1 MLTGSLPCP
10 PSSERMSR
18 NALGVPFA
26 QLVQAA
32 GTLIGMTILIRLL
45 ERDFRFNVDDA
56 NESALELRKGH
67 PHAGGKPAPS
77 WPLGGGLSTARG
89 ARKQAVVPR
98 TSQEIA
104 PDQEAGR
111 RVRCQHASSSLPAA
125 DIQDAQQQPYG
136 EDNRRAGQH
145 IFDQFAHR
153 AEAQRIDATQEIRNA
168 DNYVGGSDLE
178 PHHQ

>member
-45 ERDFRFNVDDA
+45 ERDFRFNVSDA
-56 NESALELRKGH
+56 NEAALELRKGH

-77 WPLGGGLSTARG
+77 WPLGRSLSRLAARG
-89 ARKQAVVPR
+89 NRRLSLEPHRK
-98 TSQEIA
+98 S
-104 PDQEAGR
+104 R
-111 RVRCQHASSSLPAA
+111 RIRKLDVAFAASRRASSLPAA
-125 DIQDAQQQPYG
+125 NVHDAQQQPDG
-136 EDNRRAGQH
+136 
-145 IFDQFAHR
+145 
-153 AEAQRIDATQEIRNA
+153 
-168 DNYVGGSDLE
+168 
-178 PHHQ
+178 